1 MTLAS
6 RDGVSAPFVKIGWY
20 GHAMFLVE
28 DDRGTRVVT
37 DPFDPVIGYAFP
49 DLAASVV
56 LVSHGHYDHNNAGA
70 VKGNPVVIREAGNT
84 LAQDVEVKGLA
95 AAHDTRGGAERGP
108 VIIYRWSMAGMSF
121 AHLGDLGHPLTPEL
135 ATSLRN
141 LDVLFIPVGGHLHH
155 RRLSRGPDGG
165 RACSP
170 YSHPHALQD
179 GGTEH
184 SRPGGGALR
193 PPFSRRGQNGQG
205 FHLPGPGLA
214 AGADPRLPARLY
226 RISNRYPRDKDII

>member
-141 LDVLFIPVGGHLHH
+141 LDVLFIPVGGTFTIDDSAAARTVEELAPRIAIPMHYKTAVLNIPVQGVEPFAH
-155 RRLSRGPDGG
+155 RFHDVVRTGRDFIYLDRDSLPEPTRVFLPD
-165 RACSP
+165 
-170 YSHPHALQD
+170 YI
-179 GGTEH
+179 E
-184 SRPGGGALR
+184 
-193 PPFSRRGQNGQG
+193 
-205 FHLPGPGLA
+205 
-214 AGADPRLPARLY
+214 
-226 RISNRYPRDKDII
+226 